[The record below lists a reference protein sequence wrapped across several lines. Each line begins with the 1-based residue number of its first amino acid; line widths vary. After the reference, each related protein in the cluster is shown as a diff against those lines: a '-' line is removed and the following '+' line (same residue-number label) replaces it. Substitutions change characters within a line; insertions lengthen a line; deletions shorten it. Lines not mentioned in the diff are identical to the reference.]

1 MVPPHRRVRIT
12 VQSCHPASLCLLL
25 TLFSFRII
33 TKLVLPS
40 LSCQLHIFLGHNCVI
55 IFFTIQWSS
64 NSKLPISMSTPTVGV
79 EYFTL
84 PIRIWRFL
92 GTQENVRYK
101 NDRCP
106 KQLFTASTSASA
118 LAFTLIFLPWPKMHL
133 YSMYPHVTQ
142 VSTISVIRD
151 C

>member
-1 MVPPHRRVRIT
+1 MVPPHWRVRIT

-25 TLFSFRII
+25 TLFSIRII
-33 TKLVLPS
+33 TKLVSPS

-55 IFFTIQWSS
+55 IFFTIQCQCRWSS
-64 NSKLPISMSTPTVGV
+64 NSKLPIFISTPTVGV

-101 NDRCP
+101 NDLCP
-106 KQLFTASTSASA
+106 KQSFTASTSASA
-118 LAFTLIFLPWPKMHL
+118 LAFTLIFLP
-133 YSMYPHVTQ
+133 
-142 VSTISVIRD
+142 
-151 C
+151 